1 VPTGVPPGRVAGP
14 SVDKLWV
21 VIKREYLERVRS
33 KWFLVGTLA
42 VPALIVLSFLLPA
55 FLASRSSA
63 SSGIRN
69 VIILDATGAG
79 IGDRVAADL
88 LAPPA
93 TGRLGTD
100 ATTDTVGPKPEV
112 RIVDRARVAEAEST
126 ATREVMVEGGRVGYV
141 VLDDQTV
148 AGMMARYAGRNATS
162 FRDVERIRNAVSRAV
177 MLHQLQQ
184 AGANPRMVDAI
195 ARTRV
200 RMPAERITET
210 GRGGSGQVGALL
222 AIGIAFLFYFSIII
236 HGQNVLRGVLEEK
249 MTRVAEVVIS
259 SVRPHILLAGK
270 VLGVGAVGL
279 TQQVVWVV
287 LSAVLINELAPLV
300 MRMGGPEAAQA
311 SAAGSIL
318 QAFTGASV
326 KLLVLLL
333 LFFLVGYIF
342 YAALHAAIGSMVNSE
357 QEAQQAALPV
367 MFLLI
372 GTFIFV
378 QPILLDPTGT
388 LAVVMSWLP
397 FSSPIIMPLRMTVIE
412 VPTVT
417 LIGSLAVGA
426 LACVLV
432 VWLAGRIYRVGM
444 LMYGKRPSIGELIR
458 WIRYA

>member
-1 VPTGVPPGRVAGP
+1 MG
-14 SVDKLWV
+14 KLWV
-21 VIKREYLERVRS
+21 VVKREYLERVRS
-33 KWFLVGTLA
+33 KWFLVGTLF
-42 VPALIVLSFLLPA
+42 VPALIVLTFLLPA
-55 FLASRSSA
+55 FLTARSTASSSA
-63 SSGIRN
+63 RN
-69 VIILDATGAG
+69 VIILDASGAG
-79 IGDRVAADL
+79 LGEGVAATL
-88 LAPPA
+88 VAPPA

-100 ATTDTVGPKPEV
+100 APTDTTAPRPEV
-112 RIVDRARVAEAEST
+112 RVVEPARLAAAESA
-126 ATREVMVEGGRVGYV
+126 ATREVMRGGGRAGYI
-141 VLDDQTV
+141 VLDDRTA
-148 AGMMARYAGRNATS
+148 AGMTARYAGRNATS
-162 FRDVERIRNAVSRAV
+162 LRDVERIRNAVAHAV
-177 MLHQLQQ
+177 MIHQLRQ
-184 AGANPRMVDAI
+184 AGADARMVEVI

-200 RMPAERITET
+200 RMPTERITER

-222 AIGIAFLFYFSIII
+222 AIGIAFLFYLSIVI

-259 SVRPHILLAGK
+259 SVRPQTLLAGK

-279 TQQVVWVV
+279 TQQIVWVV
-287 LSAVLINELAPLV
+287 ASAFLINKLGPVV
-300 MRMGGPEAAQA
+300 MRIGGDAAQV
-311 SAAGSIL
+311 SAAGSIM
-318 QAFTGASV
+318 QAFTGVGV
-326 KLLVLLL
+326 KLFVLLL

-342 YAALHAAIGSMVNSE
+342 YAALYAAIGSMVNSE

-397 FSSPIIMPLRMTVIE
+397 FSSPIIMPLRMTVVQ
-412 VPTVT
+412 VPTAT
-417 LIGSLAVGA
+417 LVGSLAVGA
-426 LACVLV
+426 LACAAV

>member
-1 VPTGVPPGRVAGP
+1 VG
-14 SVDKLWV
+14 KLWV
-21 VIKREYLERVRS
+21 VVKREYLERVRS
-33 KWFLVGTLA
+33 KWFVIGTLF
-42 VPALIVLSFLLPA
+42 VPALIVITFLLPA
-55 FLASRSSA
+55 FLTSRGQA
-63 SSGIRN
+63 SSGVRN
-69 VIILDATGAG
+69 VIILDATGVRL
-79 IGDRVAADL
+79 GDRVAADL
-88 LAPPA
+88 VAPPA

-100 ATTDTVGPKPEV
+100 AATDTTGPRPEIRV
-112 RIVDRARVAEAEST
+112 VDAARLAQAEST
-126 ATREVMVEGGRVGYV
+126 ATREVMTKGGRVGYL
-141 VLDDQTV
+141 VLDDRTV
-148 AGMMARYAGRNATS
+148 AGMTARYAGRNATAL
-162 FRDVERIRNAVSRAV
+162 RDVERIRNAVSHAV
-177 MLHQLQQ
+177 MINQLEQ

-195 ARTRV
+195 ARTRI
-200 RMPAERITET
+200 RMPSERITET

-222 AIGIAFLFYFSIII
+222 AIGIAFLFYLSIVI

-259 SVRPHILLAGK
+259 SVRPETLLAGK

-279 TQQVVWVV
+279 TQQVIWVV
-287 LSAVLINELAPLV
+287 ASAFLINKLGPVV
-300 MRMGGPEAAQA
+300 MRMTGDAAQA
-311 SAAGSIL
+311 TAAGSL
-318 QAFTGASV
+318 MQAFTGVSV
-326 KLLVLLL
+326 KLLILLL

-378 QPILLDPTGT
+378 QPILLDPTGK

-397 FSSPIIMPLRMTVIE
+397 FSSPIIMPLRMTVIQ
-412 VPTVT
+412 VSTAT
-417 LIGSLAVGA
+417 LLGSLAVG
-426 LACVLV
+426 LVACALV

>member
-1 VPTGVPPGRVAGP
+1 VG
-14 SVDKLWV
+14 KLWV
-21 VIKREYLERVRS
+21 VVRREYLERVRS
-33 KWFLVGTLA
+33 KWFLVGTLM
-42 VPALIVLSFLLPA
+42 VPVLIVLTFLLPA
-55 FLASRSSA
+55 FLTSRSTA
-63 SSGIRN
+63 TSGVRN
-69 VIILDATGAG
+69 VIILDATGVG
-79 IGDRVAADL
+79 LGGHVANDL

-100 ATTDTVGPKPEV
+100 AATDTTGPRPDV
-112 RIVDRARVAEAEST
+112 RVVDPAGLAAAETT
-126 ATREVMVEGGRVGYV
+126 ATREVMVEGGRLGYL
-141 VLDDQTV
+141 VLDDRTV
-148 AGMMARYAGRNATS
+148 AGMTARYAGRNATS
-162 FRDVERIRNAVSRAV
+162 FRDVERVRNAVSQAV
-177 MLHQLQQ
+177 MLNQLRE
-184 AGANPRMVDAI
+184 AGANPRMMDVI

-200 RMPAERITET
+200 RMPTERITDR

-222 AIGIAFLFYFSIII
+222 AIGIAFLFYISIVI

-259 SVRPHILLAGK
+259 SVRPETLLAGK

-279 TQQVVWVV
+279 TQQLIWVV
-287 LSAVLINELAPLV
+287 SSAYLINKLGPVV
-300 MRMGGPEAAQA
+300 MRMGGDAVQA
-311 SAAGSIL
+311 TAAGSLL
-318 QAFTGASV
+318 QAFTGVSP

-342 YAALHAAIGSMVNSE
+342 YAAIHAAIGSMVNSE
-357 QEAQQAALPV
+357 QEAQQAAVPV

-378 QPILLDPTGT
+378 QPILLDPTSK

-397 FSSPIIMPLRMTVIE
+397 FSSPIIMPLRMTVVEI
-412 VPTVT
+412 PTAT
-417 LIGSLAVGA
+417 LLGSLAVGV

-444 LMYGKRPSIGELIR
+444 LMYGKRPSMRELVR

>member
-1 VPTGVPPGRVAGP
+1 VA
-14 SVDKLWV
+14 KLWV
-21 VIKREYLERVRS
+21 VVKREYLERVRS
-33 KWFLVGTLA
+33 KWFVIGTLM
-42 VPALIVLSFLLPA
+42 VPALIVVTFLLPA
-55 FLASRSSA
+55 FLATRSIATSNV
-63 SSGIRN
+63 RN

-79 IGDRVAADL
+79 LGDGVASQL
-88 LAPPA
+88 LTP
-93 TGRLGTD
+93 TGRGGLGTD
-100 ATTDTVGPKPEV
+100 AAGDTAGPRPEV
-112 RIVDRARVAEAEST
+112 RIVERAKLAEAESI
-126 ATREVMVEGGRVGYV
+126 ATREVMRPEGRVGYV
-141 VLDDQTV
+141 VVDDRTL
-148 AGMMARYAGRNATS
+148 AGMTARYAGRNATS
-162 FRDVERIRNAVSRAV
+162 LRDVERLRNAVSQAV
-177 MLHQLQQ
+177 MLHQLRQ
-184 AGANPRMVDAI
+184 AGADPRMVDVI

-222 AIGIAFLFYFSIII
+222 AIGIAFLFYLSIVF

-249 MTRVAEVVIS
+249 MSRVAEVVIS
-259 SVRPHILLAGK
+259 SVRPETLLAGK

-279 TQQVVWVV
+279 TQQAIWIVASVY
-287 LSAVLINELAPLV
+287 LINQLGPFV
-300 MRMGGPEAAQA
+300 VRMGGDATQA
-311 SAAGSIL
+311 SAAGSIM
-318 QAFTGASV
+318 QAFAGVSA

-357 QEAQQAALPV
+357 QEAQQAAFPV

-412 VPTVT
+412 IPTAT
-417 LIGSLAVGA
+417 LVGSLAVGA
-426 LACVLV
+426 LACVVV

-444 LMYGKRPSIGELIR
+444 LMYGKRPSMRELVR

>member
-1 VPTGVPPGRVAGP
+1 
-14 SVDKLWV
+14 VDKLWV

-33 KWFLVGTLA
+33 KWFLLGTLL
-42 VPALIVLSFLLPA
+42 VPALIVVTFLLPA
-55 FLASRSSA
+55 FLTSRSTA
-63 SSGIRN
+63 SSGVRN
-69 VIILDATGAG
+69 VIIVDATAVGLG
-79 IGDRVAADL
+79 EHVAADL
-88 LAPPA
+88 MAPPA

-100 ATTDTVGPKPEV
+100 AAVDTAGPRPEV
-112 RIVDRARVAEAEST
+112 RRVDPARLADAEST
-126 ATREVMVEGGRVGYV
+126 ATREVMKEAGRVGYL
-141 VLDDQTV
+141 VLDDRTV
-148 AGMMARYAGRNATS
+148 AGMTARYAGRNATS
-162 FRDVERIRNAVSRAV
+162 FRDVERIRNAVSQAV
-177 MLHQLQQ
+177 MLNQLRE
-184 AGANPRMVDAI
+184 AGADPRMVDAI

-200 RMPAERITET
+200 RMPAERITDK
-210 GRGGSGQVGALL
+210 GRGGSGQIDALI
-222 AIGIAFLFYFSIII
+222 AIGIAFLFYLSIVI

-249 MTRVAEVVIS
+249 MTRVAEVVVS
-259 SVRPHILLAGK
+259 SVRPQILLAGK

-279 TQQVVWVV
+279 TQQVIWIV
-287 LSAVLINELAPLV
+287 LSAYLINRLAPVV
-300 MRMGGPEAAQA
+300 MRMGGDAAQA

-318 QAFTGASV
+318 QAFTGVSV

-378 QPILLDPTGT
+378 QPILIDPTSR
-388 LAVVMSWLP
+388 LSIVMSWLP
-397 FSSPIIMPLRMTVIE
+397 FSSPIIMPLRMTVIQI
-412 VPTVT
+412 PTVT
-417 LIGSLAVGA
+417 LIGSLAVGV

>member
-1 VPTGVPPGRVAGP
+1 M
-14 SVDKLWV
+14 DKLWV

-33 KWFLVGTLA
+33 KWFAVGTLL

-55 FLASRSSA
+55 FIASRSTA
-63 SSGIRN
+63 SSGVRN
-69 VIILDATGAG
+69 IIILDATGIG
-79 IGDRVAADL
+79 LGDRVAADL
-88 LAPPA
+88 MAAPA
-93 TGRLGTD
+93 TGGLGSYAAGD
-100 ATTDTVGPKPEV
+100 TTGPRPEV
-112 RIVDRARVAEAEST
+112 RLVQPGRLADAEST
-126 ATREVMVEGGRVGYV
+126 ATREVMAEHGRLGYV
-141 VLDDQTV
+141 VLDDRTV
-148 AGMMARYAGRNATS
+148 AGMTAHYAGRNATS
-162 FRDVERIRNAVSRAV
+162 FRDVERIRSAVGQAV
-177 MLHQLQQ
+177 MLNQLRQ
-184 AGANPRMVDAI
+184 AGADPRMVDAI

-200 RMPAERITET
+200 RMPAERITDK

-222 AIGIAFLFYFSIII
+222 AIGIAFLFYLSIVV

-249 MTRVAEVVIS
+249 TTRVAEVVIS
-259 SVRPHILLAGK
+259 SVRPQILLAGK

-279 TQQVVWVV
+279 TQQVIWVV
-287 LSAVLINELAPLV
+287 TSAFLITKLGPVV
-300 MRMGGPEAAQA
+300 MRMGGDAAQA
-311 SAAGSIL
+311 STAGNIL
-318 QAFTGASV
+318 QAFTGVSP
-326 KLLVLLL
+326 KLLILLL

-378 QPILLDPTGT
+378 QPILIDPTGT

-397 FSSPIIMPLRMTVIE
+397 FSSPIIMPLRMTVIQIS
-412 VPTVT
+412 TTT
-417 LIGSLAVGA
+417 LIGSLAIGV

-432 VWLAGRIYRVGM
+432 VWLAARIYRVGM

>member
-1 VPTGVPPGRVAGP
+1 
-14 SVDKLWV
+14 VDKLWV

-33 KWFLVGTLA
+33 RWFVVGTLL

-55 FLASRSSA
+55 FLASRSTA
-63 SSGIRN
+63 SSGVRN
-69 VIILDATGAG
+69 IIILDATGIG
-79 IGDRVAADL
+79 LGDRVAADL
-88 LAPPA
+88 MAAPA
-93 TGRLGTD
+93 AGGLGNYAAGDTTGPR
-100 ATTDTVGPKPEV
+100 PEV
-112 RIVDRARVAEAEST
+112 RVIQRARLADAEST
-126 ATREVMVEGGRVGYV
+126 ATREVMGEHGRVGYL
-141 VLDDQTV
+141 VLDDRTV
-148 AGMMARYAGRNATS
+148 AGMTARYAGRNATS
-162 FRDVERIRNAVSRAV
+162 FRDVERVRGAVSQAV
-177 MLHQLQQ
+177 MLNQLRQ
-184 AGANPRMVDAI
+184 AGADPRMVDAI

-200 RMPAERITET
+200 RMPTERITEK

-222 AIGIAFLFYFSIII
+222 AIGIAFLFYLSIVI

-249 MTRVAEVVIS
+249 TTRVAEVVIS
-259 SVRPHILLAGK
+259 SVRPQVLLAGK

-279 TQQVVWVV
+279 TQQVIWVV
-287 LSAVLINELAPLV
+287 ASMFLINKLGPIV
-300 MRMGGPEAAQA
+300 MRMSGPDAERA
-311 SAAGSIL
+311 SAAGSFL
-318 QAFTGASV
+318 QAFSGVSP

-342 YAALHAAIGSMVNSE
+342 YAAIHAAVGSMVNSE

-397 FSSPIIMPLRMTVIE
+397 FSSPIIMPLRMTVIQ
-412 VPTVT
+412 VSTAT
-417 LIGSLAVGA
+417 LIGSLAVGIA
-426 LACVLV
+426 ACVLV

-444 LMYGKRPSIGELIR
+444 LMYGKRPSLRELIR

>member
-1 VPTGVPPGRVAGP
+1 
-14 SVDKLWV
+14 VDKLWV

-33 KWFLVGTLA
+33 KWFVIGTLF
-42 VPALIVLSFLLPA
+42 VPALIVLTFLLPA
-55 FLASRSSA
+55 FLTSRSTA
-63 SSGIRN
+63 SSGVRN
-69 VIILDATGAG
+69 IIILDATGVG
-79 IGDRVAADL
+79 IGERVAADL

-100 ATTDTVGPKPEV
+100 AAADTTGVRPDI
-112 RIVDRARVAEAEST
+112 RIVEPARLAEAEST
-126 ATREVMVEGGRVGYV
+126 ATREVMAKDGRLGYL
-141 VLDDQTV
+141 VLDDRTV
-148 AGMMARYAGRNATS
+148 AGMTARYAGRNATS
-162 FRDVERIRNAVSRAV
+162 LRDVERIRNAVRQAV
-177 MLHQLQQ
+177 MIHQLRE
-184 AGANPRMVDAI
+184 AGANPRMVDII

-200 RMPAERITET
+200 RMPTERITEK

-222 AIGIAFLFYFSIII
+222 AIGIAFLFYLSIVI

-259 SVRPHILLAGK
+259 SVRPETLLAGK

-279 TQQVVWVV
+279 TQMVVWVV
-287 LSAVLINELAPLV
+287 ASAFLINKLGPIV
-300 MRMGGPEAAQA
+300 MRMSGEGAQA
-311 SAAGSIL
+311 SAAGNIM
-318 QAFTGASV
+318 QAFTGVSV
-326 KLLVLLL
+326 TLLVLLL
-333 LFFLVGYIF
+333 LFFLVGYVF
-342 YAALHAAIGSMVNSE
+342 YAALHAAVGSMVNSE

-378 QPILLDPTGT
+378 QPILVDPTGT

-397 FSSPIIMPLRMTVIE
+397 FSSPIVMPLRLTVIQ
-412 VPTVT
+412 VPTAT

-426 LACVLV
+426 LACVIV

-444 LMYGKRPSIGELIR
+444 LMYGKRPSLGELIR

>member
-1 VPTGVPPGRVAGP
+1 VG
-14 SVDKLWV
+14 KLWV

-33 KWFLVGTLA
+33 KWFLVGTLL
-42 VPALIVLSFLLPA
+42 VPALIVVSFLLPA
-55 FLASRSSA
+55 FVASRSTA
-63 SSGIRN
+63 SSGVRN
-69 VIILDATGAG
+69 VIILDVTGAG
-79 IGDRVAADL
+79 LGDRVAADL
-88 LAPPA
+88 MAAPA
-93 TGRLGTD
+93 SGGLGSYAAGDTTGPR
-100 ATTDTVGPKPEV
+100 PEV
-112 RIVDRARVAEAEST
+112 RVIQPARLADAEST
-126 ATREVMVEGGRVGYV
+126 ATREVMVEGGRLGYL
-141 VLDDQTV
+141 VLDDRTV
-148 AGMMARYAGRNATS
+148 AGMTARYAGRNATS
-162 FRDVERIRNAVSRAV
+162 FRDVERIRGAVSQAV
-177 MLHQLQQ
+177 MLNQLRQ
-184 AGANPRMVDAI
+184 AGADPRMMDAI

-200 RMPAERITET
+200 RMPTERITDK

-222 AIGIAFLFYFSIII
+222 AIGIAFLFYISIVV

-249 MTRVAEVVIS
+249 TTRVAEVVIS
-259 SVRPHILLAGK
+259 SVRPQILLAGK

-279 TQQVVWVV
+279 TQQVIWVV
-287 LSAVLINELAPLV
+287 ASAFLITRLGPIV
-300 MRMGGPEAAQA
+300 MRMGGDAAQA
-311 SAAGSIL
+311 TAAGSIL
-318 QAFTGASV
+318 QAFTGVSV

-378 QPILLDPTGT
+378 QPILLDPTSK

-397 FSSPIIMPLRMTVIE
+397 FSSPIIMPLRMTVVQIS
-412 VPTVT
+412 TAT
-417 LIGSLAVGA
+417 LIGSLAVGV

-444 LMYGKRPSIGELIR
+444 LMYGKRPSLAELIR

>member
-1 VPTGVPPGRVAGP
+1 
-14 SVDKLWV
+14 VDKLWV

-33 KWFLVGTLA
+33 KWFLVGTLL
-42 VPALIVLSFLLPA
+42 VPALIVVTFLLPA
-55 FLASRSSA
+55 FLTSRSTA
-63 SSGIRN
+63 SSGVRN
-69 VIILDATGAG
+69 VIILDATGVG
-79 IGDRVAADL
+79 LGERVATDL
-88 LAPPA
+88 MAPPA

-100 ATTDTVGPKPEV
+100 AAVDTTGAKPDV
-112 RIVDRARVAEAEST
+112 RIVQPARLADAEST
-126 ATREVMVEGGRVGYV
+126 ATREVMAADGRLGYV
-141 VLDDQTV
+141 VLDDRTT
-148 AGMMARYAGRNATS
+148 AGMTARYAGRNATS
-162 FRDVERIRNAVSRAV
+162 FRDVERIRNAVSQAV
-177 MLHQLQQ
+177 MLDQLRQ
-184 AGANPRMVDAI
+184 AGADPRMVDAI

-200 RMPAERITET
+200 RMPTERITEK

-222 AIGIAFLFYFSIII
+222 AIGIAFLFYLSIVI

-259 SVRPHILLAGK
+259 SVRPQVLLAGK

-279 TQQVVWVV
+279 TQQVIWVV
-287 LSAVLINELAPLV
+287 ASAILINKLGPIV
-300 MRMGGPEAAQA
+300 MRMGGDATQA

-318 QAFTGASV
+318 QAFTGVSV
-326 KLLVLLL
+326 RLLVLLL

-378 QPILLDPTGT
+378 QPILLDPTSK

-397 FSSPIIMPLRMTVIE
+397 FSSPIIMPLRMTVIQIS
-412 VPTVT
+412 TAT
-417 LIGSLAVGA
+417 LIGSLAVGIA
-426 LACVLV
+426 ACVLV

>member
-1 VPTGVPPGRVAGP
+1 M
-14 SVDKLWV
+14 DKLWV
-21 VIKREYLERVRS
+21 VVKREYLERVRS
-33 KWFLVGTLA
+33 KWFLVGTLL
-42 VPALIVLSFLLPA
+42 VPALIVLTFLLPA
-55 FLASRSSA
+55 FLTARGTA
-63 SSGIRN
+63 TSGVRN
-69 VIILDATGAG
+69 VIILDASRAG
-79 IGDRVAADL
+79 LGRGVATEL
-88 LAPPA
+88 VAPPA

-100 ATTDTVGPKPEV
+100 AATDTTGPRPDV
-112 RIVDRARVAEAEST
+112 RIVEPARLAEAEST
-126 ATREVMVEGGRVGYV
+126 ATREVMVEGGRVGYL
-141 VLDDQTV
+141 VLDDRTV
-148 AGMMARYAGRNATS
+148 AGMTARYAGRNATS
-162 FRDVERIRNAVSRAV
+162 FRDVERIRGAVSQAV
-177 MLHQLQQ
+177 MLNQLRQ
-184 AGANPRMVDAI
+184 AGADPRMVDAI
-195 ARTRV
+195 ARTRI
-200 RMPAERITET
+200 RMPTERITDT

-222 AIGIAFLFYFSIII
+222 AIGIAFLFYISIVI

-259 SVRPHILLAGK
+259 SVRPEILLAGK

-279 TQQVVWVV
+279 TQQAIWVV
-287 LSAVLINELAPLV
+287 SSAFLINKLAPFI
-300 MRMGGPEAAQA
+300 MRMGGDAAQA

-318 QAFTGASV
+318 TAFTGVSV

-378 QPILLDPTGT
+378 QPILLDPTGR

-397 FSSPIIMPLRMTVIE
+397 FSSPIIMPLRMSVIQI
-412 VPTVT
+412 PTAT

-426 LACVLV
+426 VACAAV

-444 LMYGKRPSIGELIR
+444 LMYGKRPSVRELIR